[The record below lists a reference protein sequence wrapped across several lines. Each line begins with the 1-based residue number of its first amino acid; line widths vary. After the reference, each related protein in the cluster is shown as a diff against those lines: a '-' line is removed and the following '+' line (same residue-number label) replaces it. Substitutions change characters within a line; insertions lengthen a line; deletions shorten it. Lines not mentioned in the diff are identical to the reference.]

1 MSDCY
6 QESLKEERKVLKKS
20 TVILLVILMVLG
32 LFAGCQVPAAPE
44 AVAPAASE
52 ATQAEAAAPVAEE
65 QVTIDFMNFSAN
77 EGGLLTLGLMKDLF
91 EKDNPNIK
99 VNIETFGWDAY
110 GTQLQTRVGGGD
122 APDCFEL
129 GLDAFPS
136 YVDQSAILPLGDMMG
151 ASGTDLSVLTE
162 KSLQAFSIN
171 GTNYGMP
178 YSYSTV
184 ILVYNKDLFDQAGV
198 SYPTADWTWAD
209 ADAAALKIKAL
220 GDDYFGLIQPISTYE
235 FFKVVKQY
243 NGGLLNDDNTAF
255 TVNRAE
261 NVEALT
267 RLVDNVLVTNICP
280 SAVQRGSLDE
290 WGMFKL
296 GKTGM
301 IVTGIWAFP
310 SFTTDCAFAWDIA
323 VEPGAASKATHY
335 FANGLAISADSK
347 HADAAYKWIEFLATS
362 EQVAQLRVQ
371 LGWELPCATYQSA
384 MDQYAK
390 LTPPA
395 NRQAVFDS
403 LDFVVPVPQ
412 IAQFSQMADILGAEL
427 EAAANGSKTPQQAL
441 DDAQAALEAAIT
453 LG

>member
-1 MSDCY
+1 M
-6 QESLKEERKVLKKS
+6 LKKS
-20 TVILLVILMVLG
+20 TVILMVILMVLG
-32 LFAGCQVPAAPE
+32 LFAGCQAPAATPAPE
-44 AVAPAASE
+44 ATATEE
-52 ATQAEAAAPVAEE
+52 ATQAETAAPAAEE
-65 QVTIDFMNFSAN
+65 PVTIDFMNFSAN

-91 EKDNPNIK
+91 EKENPNIK
-99 VNIETFGWDAY
+99 VNIETFGYDTYA
-110 GTQLQTRVGGGD
+110 TQLQTRVGGGD

-136 YVDQSAILPLGDMMG
+136 YVDQKAILPLDDMMA
-151 ASGTDLSVLTE
+151 ASSTDLSVLTD

-171 GTNYGMP
+171 GTKYGMP

-184 ILVYNKDLFDQAGV
+184 VLIYNKDLFDQAGV
-198 SYPTADWTWAD
+198 AYPTADWTWAD

-220 GDDYFGLIQPISTYE
+220 GDDYYGLIQPISTYE

-255 TVNRAE
+255 TVNRPE
-261 NVEALT
+261 NVQALQ

-280 SAVQRGSLDE
+280 STEQRGSLDE
-290 WGMFKL
+290 WGVFKL

-310 SFTTDCAFAWDIA
+310 SFTTDCAFNWDIA
-323 VEPGAASKATHY
+323 VEPGAATKATHY

-347 HADAAYKWIEFLATS
+347 NAEAAYKWIEFIGTS

-403 LDFVVPVPQ
+403 LKYVVPVPQ

-427 EAAANGSKTPQQAL
+427 EAAASGSKTPQQAL

-453 LG
+453 LK

>member
-1 MSDCY
+1 M
-6 QESLKEERKVLKKS
+6 
-20 TVILLVILMVLG
+20 VILMVLG
-32 LFAGCQVPAAPE
+32 LFAGCQAAAPE
-44 AVAPAASE
+44 ASAPAATEE
-52 ATQAEAAAPVAEE
+52 AAKAEAAAPAVEE
-65 QVTIDFMNFSAN
+65 PITIDFMNFSAN

-91 EKDNPNIK
+91 EKENPNIT
-99 VNIETFGWDAY
+99 VNIETFGWDTY

-136 YVDQSAILPLGDMMG
+136 YVDQSAILPLDDMMA
-151 ASGTDLSVLTE
+151 ASSTDLGVLTE
-162 KSLQAFSIN
+162 KSLQAFSLD
-171 GTNYGMP
+171 GTKYGMP

-184 ILVYNKDLFDQAGV
+184 VLIYNKDLFDQAGV

-220 GDDYFGLIQPISTYE
+220 GDDYYGLIQPISTYE

-243 NGGLLNDDNTAF
+243 NGGLLNDDNSAF
-255 TVNRAE
+255 TVNRTE
-261 NVEALT
+261 NVEALQ
-267 RLVDNVLVTNICP
+267 RLCDNVLVSNICP
-280 SAVQRGSLDE
+280 SAEQRGSLDE

-323 VEPGAASKATHY
+323 VEPGAVTKATHY
-335 FANGLAISADSK
+335 FANGLCVSADSK
-347 HADAAYKWIEFLATS
+347 NSEAAYKWIEFIGTS
-362 EQVAQLRVQ
+362 EQVAQLRIQ
-371 LGWELPCATYQSA
+371 LGWELPCATYQTA

-403 LDFVVPVPQ
+403 LDYVVPVPQ

>member
-1 MSDCY
+1 M
-6 QESLKEERKVLKKS
+6 LKKS
-20 TVILLVILMVLG
+20 TVILMVILMVLG
-32 LFAGCQVPAAPE
+32 LFAGCQAPAAPE
-44 AVAPAASE
+44 ASAPVATEE
-52 ATQAEAAAPVAEE
+52 ATQAETAAPAAEE
-65 QVTIDFMNFSAN
+65 PVTIDFMNFSAN

-91 EKDNPNIK
+91 EKENPNIK
-99 VNIETFGWDAY
+99 VNIETFGYDTYA
-110 GTQLQTRVGGGD
+110 TQLQTRVGGGD

-136 YVDQSAILPLGDMMG
+136 YVDQKAILPLDDMMA
-151 ASGTDLSVLTE
+151 ASGTDLSVLTD

-171 GTNYGMP
+171 GTKYGMP

-184 ILVYNKDLFDQAGV
+184 VLIYNKDLFDQAGV
-198 SYPTADWTWAD
+198 AYPTADWTWAD

-220 GDDYFGLIQPISTYE
+220 GDDYYGLIQPISTYE

-255 TVNRAE
+255 TVNRPE
-261 NVEALT
+261 NVQALQ

-280 SAVQRGSLDE
+280 SKEQRGSLDE
-290 WGMFKL
+290 WGVFKL

-310 SFTTDCAFAWDIA
+310 SFTTDCAFNWDIA
-323 VEPGAASKATHY
+323 VEPGAATKATHY

-347 HADAAYKWIEFLATS
+347 NAEAAYKWIEFIGTS

-403 LDFVVPVPQ
+403 LNYVVPVPQ
-412 IAQFSQMADILGAEL
+412 IAQFSQMADILGVEL
-427 EAAANGSKTPQQAL
+427 DAAANGSKTPQQAL

-453 LG
+453 LK

>member
-1 MSDCY
+1 M
-6 QESLKEERKVLKKS
+6 LKKS
-20 TVILLVILMVLG
+20 TVILMVILMVLG
-32 LFAGCQVPAAPE
+32 LFAGCQAPAATPAPE
-44 AVAPAASE
+44 ATATEE
-52 ATQAEAAAPVAEE
+52 ATQAETAAPAAEE
-65 QVTIDFMNFSAN
+65 PVTIDFMNFSAN

-91 EKDNPNIK
+91 EKENPNIK
-99 VNIETFGWDAY
+99 VNIETFGYDTYA
-110 GTQLQTRVGGGD
+110 TQLQTRVGGGD

-136 YVDQSAILPLGDMMG
+136 YVDQKAILPLDDMMA
-151 ASGTDLSVLTE
+151 ASSTDLSVLTD

-171 GTNYGMP
+171 GTKYGMP

-184 ILVYNKDLFDQAGV
+184 VLIYNKDLFDQAGV
-198 SYPTADWTWAD
+198 AYPTADWTWAD

-220 GDDYFGLIQPISTYE
+220 GDDYYGLIQPISTYE

-255 TVNRAE
+255 TVNRPE
-261 NVEALT
+261 NVQALQ

-280 SAVQRGSLDE
+280 STEQRGSLDE
-290 WGMFKL
+290 WGVFKL

-310 SFTTDCAFAWDIA
+310 SFTTDCAFNWDIA
-323 VEPGAASKATHY
+323 VEPGAATKATHY

-347 HADAAYKWIEFLATS
+347 NAEAAYKWIEFIGTS

-403 LDFVVPVPQ
+403 LNYVVPVPQ

-427 EAAANGSKTPQQAL
+427 EAAASGSKTPQQAL

-453 LG
+453 LK

>member
-1 MSDCY
+1 M
-6 QESLKEERKVLKKS
+6 LKKS
-20 TVILLVILMVLG
+20 TVILMVVLMVLG
-32 LFAGCQVPAAPE
+32 LFAGCQAPAAPE
-44 AVAPAASE
+44 ATAPDATQE
-52 ATQAEAAAPVAEE
+52 ATQAETAAPAAAEP
-65 QVTIDFMNFSAN
+65 VTIDFMNFSAN

-99 VNIETFGWDAY
+99 INIETFGYDTY
-110 GTQLQTRVGGGD
+110 STQLQTRIGGGD

-136 YVDQSAILPLGDMMG
+136 YVDQNAILPLDDLT
-151 ASGTDLSVLTE
+151 AATSTDLSVLTD
-162 KSLQAFSIN
+162 KSVQAFSLN
-171 GTNYGMP
+171 GTKYGMP

-184 ILVYNKDLFDQAGV
+184 VLIYNKDLFDQAGV
-198 SYPTADWTWAD
+198 AYPTADWTWAD

-220 GDDYFGLIQPISTYE
+220 GDDYYGLIQPISTYE

-255 TVNRAE
+255 TVNRPE
-261 NVEALT
+261 NVQALQ
-267 RLVDNVLVTNICP
+267 RLCDNVLVSNICP
-280 SAVQRGSLDE
+280 STEQRGSLDE
-290 WGMFKL
+290 WGVFKL
-296 GKTGM
+296 GKAGM

-310 SFTTDCAFAWDIA
+310 SFTTDCAFNWDIA
-323 VEPGAASKATHY
+323 VEPGAATKATHY
-335 FANGLAISADSK
+335 FANGLCVSADSK
-347 HADAAYKWIEFLATS
+347 NAEAAYKWIEFLATS

-403 LDFVVPVPQ
+403 LNYVVPVPQ
-412 IAQFSQMADILGAEL
+412 IAEFSQMADILGAEL
-427 EAAANGSKTPQQAL
+427 EAASNGSKTPQQAL

-453 LG
+453 LK

>member
-1 MSDCY
+1 M
-6 QESLKEERKVLKKS
+6 
-20 TVILLVILMVLG
+20 VILMVLG
-32 LFAGCQVPAAPE
+32 LFAGCQAAAPETAAPAAP
-44 AVAPAASE
+44 AQAA
-52 ATQAEAAAPVAEE
+52 QAEAKAPAVEE
-65 QVTIDFMNFSAN
+65 QITIDFMNFSAN

-91 EKDNPNIK
+91 EKENPNIK
-99 VNIETFGWDAY
+99 VNIETFGWDSY
-110 GTQLQTRVGGGD
+110 GTQLQTRIGGGD

-136 YVDQSAILPLGDMMG
+136 YVDQNAILPLDGMMA

-162 KSLQAFSIN
+162 KSLEAFSLN
-171 GTNYGMP
+171 GTKYGMP

-184 ILVYNKDLFDQAGV
+184 VLIYNKDLFDQAGV

-220 GDDYFGLIQPISTYE
+220 GDDYYGLIQPISTYE

-243 NGGLLNDDNTAF
+243 NGSLLNEDNSAF

-261 NVEALT
+261 NVEALQ
-267 RLVDNVLVTNICP
+267 RLVDNVLVSNICP
-280 SAVQRGSLDE
+280 SAAQRGSLDE
-290 WGMFKL
+290 WGVFKL

-323 VEPGAASKATHY
+323 VEPGAATKATHY
-335 FANGLAISADSK
+335 FANGLCVSADSK
-347 HADAAYKWIEFLATS
+347 YADAAYKWIEFIGTS
-362 EQVAQLRVQ
+362 EQVAQLRIQ
-371 LGWELPCATYQSA
+371 LGWELPCATYQTA

-403 LDFVVPVPQ
+403 LGFVVPVPQ

>member
-1 MSDCY
+1 M
-6 QESLKEERKVLKKS
+6 LKKS
-20 TVILLVILMVLG
+20 TVILMVILMVLG
-32 LFAGCQVPAAPE
+32 LFAGCQAPAATPAPE
-44 AVAPAASE
+44 ATATEE
-52 ATQAEAAAPVAEE
+52 ATQAETAAPAAEE
-65 QVTIDFMNFSAN
+65 PVTIDFMNFSAN

-91 EKDNPNIK
+91 EKENPNIK
-99 VNIETFGWDAY
+99 VNIETFGYDTYA
-110 GTQLQTRVGGGD
+110 TQLQTRVGGGD

-136 YVDQSAILPLGDMMG
+136 YVDQKAILPLDDMMA
-151 ASGTDLSVLTE
+151 ASSTDLSVLTD

-171 GTNYGMP
+171 GTKYGMP

-184 ILVYNKDLFDQAGV
+184 VLIYNKDLFDQAGV
-198 SYPTADWTWAD
+198 AYPTADWTWAD

-220 GDDYFGLIQPISTYE
+220 GDDYYGLIQPISTYE

-255 TVNRAE
+255 TVNRPE
-261 NVEALT
+261 NVQALQ
-267 RLVDNVLVTNICP
+267 RLVDNVQVTNICP
-280 SAVQRGSLDE
+280 STEQRGSLDE
-290 WGMFKL
+290 WGVFKL

-310 SFTTDCAFAWDIA
+310 SFTTDCAFNWDIA
-323 VEPGAASKATHY
+323 VEPGAATKATHY

-347 HADAAYKWIEFLATS
+347 NAEAAYKWIEFIGTS

-403 LDFVVPVPQ
+403 LNYVVPVPQ

-427 EAAANGSKTPQQAL
+427 EAAASGSKTPQQAL
-441 DDAQAALEAAIT
+441 DDAQAALEATIT
-453 LG
+453 LK

>member
-1 MSDCY
+1 M
-6 QESLKEERKVLKKS
+6 LKKS
-20 TVILLVILMVLG
+20 TVILMVILMVLG
-32 LFAGCQVPAAPE
+32 LFAGCQAPAAPE
-44 AVAPAASE
+44 ASAPVATEE
-52 ATQAEAAAPVAEE
+52 ATQAETAAPAAEE
-65 QVTIDFMNFSAN
+65 PVTIDFMNFSAN

-91 EKDNPNIK
+91 EKENPNIK
-99 VNIETFGWDAY
+99 VNIETFGYDTYA
-110 GTQLQTRVGGGD
+110 TQLQTRVGGGD

-136 YVDQSAILPLGDMMG
+136 YVDQKAILPLDDMMA
-151 ASGTDLSVLTE
+151 ASGTDLSVLTD

-171 GTNYGMP
+171 GTKYGMP

-184 ILVYNKDLFDQAGV
+184 VLIYNKDLFDQAGV
-198 SYPTADWTWAD
+198 AYPTADWTWAD

-220 GDDYFGLIQPISTYE
+220 GDDYYGLIQPISTYE

-255 TVNRAE
+255 SVNRPE
-261 NVEALT
+261 NVQALQ

-280 SAVQRGSLDE
+280 SKEQRGSLDE
-290 WGMFKL
+290 WGVFKL

-310 SFTTDCAFAWDIA
+310 SFTTDCAFNWDIA
-323 VEPGAASKATHY
+323 VEPGAATKATHY

-347 HADAAYKWIEFLATS
+347 NAEAAYKWIEFIGTS

-403 LDFVVPVPQ
+403 LNFVVPVPQ
-412 IAQFSQMADILGAEL
+412 IAQFSQMADILGVEL
-427 EAAANGSKTPQQAL
+427 DAAANGSKTPQKAL

-453 LG
+453 LK

>member
-1 MSDCY
+1 M
-6 QESLKEERKVLKKS
+6 LKKS
-20 TVILLVILMVLG
+20 TVILMVILMVLG
-32 LFAGCQVPAAPE
+32 LFAGCQAPAAPE
-44 AVAPAASE
+44 ASAPVATEE
-52 ATQAEAAAPVAEE
+52 ATQAETAAPAAEE
-65 QVTIDFMNFSAN
+65 PVTIDFMNFSAN

-91 EKDNPNIK
+91 EKENPNIK
-99 VNIETFGWDAY
+99 VNIETFGYDTYA
-110 GTQLQTRVGGGD
+110 TQLQTRVGGGD

-136 YVDQSAILPLGDMMG
+136 YVDQKAILPLDDMMA
-151 ASGTDLSVLTE
+151 ASGTDLSVLTD

-171 GTNYGMP
+171 GTKYGMP

-184 ILVYNKDLFDQAGV
+184 VLIYNKDLFDQAGV
-198 SYPTADWTWAD
+198 AYPTADWTWAD

-220 GDDYFGLIQPISTYE
+220 GDDYYGLIQPISTYE

-255 TVNRAE
+255 TVNRPE
-261 NVEALT
+261 NVQALQ

-280 SAVQRGSLDE
+280 SKEQRGSLDE
-290 WGMFKL
+290 WGVFKL

-310 SFTTDCAFAWDIA
+310 SFTTDCAFNWDIA
-323 VEPGAASKATHY
+323 VEPGAATKATHY

-347 HADAAYKWIEFLATS
+347 NAEAAYKWIEFIGTS

-403 LDFVVPVPQ
+403 LNYVVPVPQ
-412 IAQFSQMADILGAEL
+412 IAQFSQMADILGVEL
-427 EAAANGSKTPQQAL
+427 DAAANGSKTPQKAL

-453 LG
+453 LK

>member
-1 MSDCY
+1 M
-6 QESLKEERKVLKKS
+6 LKKS
-20 TVILLVILMVLG
+20 TVILMVILMVLG
-32 LFAGCQVPAAPE
+32 LFAGCQAPAATPAPE
-44 AVAPAASE
+44 ATATEE
-52 ATQAEAAAPVAEE
+52 ATQAETAAPAAEE
-65 QVTIDFMNFSAN
+65 PVTIDFMNFSAN

-91 EKDNPNIK
+91 EKENPNIK
-99 VNIETFGWDAY
+99 VNIETFGYDTYA
-110 GTQLQTRVGGGD
+110 TQLQTRVGGGD

-136 YVDQSAILPLGDMMG
+136 YVDQKAILPLDDMMA
-151 ASGTDLSVLTE
+151 ASSTDLSVLTD
-162 KSLQAFSIN
+162 KSIQAFSIN
-171 GTNYGMP
+171 GTKYGMP

-184 ILVYNKDLFDQAGV
+184 VLIYNKDLFDQAGV

-220 GDDYFGLIQPISTYE
+220 GDDYYGLIQPISTYE

-255 TVNRAE
+255 TVNRPE
-261 NVEALT
+261 NVQALQ
-267 RLVDNVLVTNICP
+267 RLVDNVQVTNICP
-280 SAVQRGSLDE
+280 STEQRGSLDE
-290 WGMFKL
+290 WGVFKL

-310 SFTTDCAFAWDIA
+310 SFTTDCAFNWDIA
-323 VEPGAASKATHY
+323 VEPGAATKATHY

-347 HADAAYKWIEFLATS
+347 NAEAAYKWIEFIGTS

-403 LDFVVPVPQ
+403 LNYVVPVPQ

-427 EAAANGSKTPQQAL
+427 EAAASGSKTPQQAL

-453 LG
+453 LK

>member
-1 MSDCY
+1 
-6 QESLKEERKVLKKS
+6 VLKKS
-20 TVILLVILMVLG
+20 TVILMVVLMVLG
-32 LFAGCQVPAAPE
+32 LFAGCQ
-44 AVAPAASE
+44 APAATEASAPAATAE
-52 ATQAEAAAPVAEE
+52 ATQEQAAPASQEPI
-65 QVTIDFMNFSAN
+65 TIDFMNFSAN

-99 VNIETFGWDAY
+99 INIETFGYDTY
-110 GTQLQTRVGGGD
+110 STQLQTRIGGGD

-136 YVDQSAILPLGDMMG
+136 YVDQKAILPLDDLT
-151 ASGTDLSVLTE
+151 AATSTDLSVLTD
-162 KSLQAFSIN
+162 KSVQAFSLD
-171 GTNYGMP
+171 GVKYGMP

-184 ILVYNKDLFDQAGV
+184 VLIYNKDLFDQAGV
-198 SYPTADWTWAD
+198 AYPTADWTWAD

-220 GDDYFGLIQPISTYE
+220 GDDYYGLIQPISTYE

-261 NVEALT
+261 NVQALQ
-267 RLVDNVLVTNICP
+267 RLVDNVLVSNICP
-280 SAVQRGSLDE
+280 STEQRGSLDE
-290 WGMFKL
+290 WGVFKL

-310 SFTTDCAFAWDIA
+310 SFTTDCAFNWDIA
-323 VEPGAASKATHY
+323 VEPGAATKATHY
-335 FANGLAISADSK
+335 FANGLCVSADSK
-347 HADAAYKWIEFLATS
+347 NADAAYKWIEFLATS

-395 NRQAVFDS
+395 SRQAVFDS
-403 LDFVVPVPQ
+403 LNYVVPVPQ

-427 EAAANGSKTPQQAL
+427 EAAASGSKTPQQAL

>member
-1 MSDCY
+1 M
-6 QESLKEERKVLKKS
+6 LKKS
-20 TVILLVILMVLG
+20 TVILMVILMVLG
-32 LFAGCQVPAAPE
+32 LFAGCQAPAATPAPE
-44 AVAPAASE
+44 ATATEE
-52 ATQAEAAAPVAEE
+52 ATQAETAAPAAEE
-65 QVTIDFMNFSAN
+65 PVTIDFMNFSAN

-91 EKDNPNIK
+91 EKENPNIK
-99 VNIETFGWDAY
+99 VNIETFGYDTYA
-110 GTQLQTRVGGGD
+110 TQLQTRVGGGD

-136 YVDQSAILPLGDMMG
+136 YVDQKAILPLDDMMA
-151 ASGTDLSVLTE
+151 ASSTDLSVLTD

-171 GTNYGMP
+171 GTKYGMP

-184 ILVYNKDLFDQAGV
+184 VLIYNKDLFDQAGV
-198 SYPTADWTWAD
+198 AYPTADWTWAD

-220 GDDYFGLIQPISTYE
+220 GDDYYGLIQPISTYE

-255 TVNRAE
+255 TVNRPE
-261 NVEALT
+261 NVQALQ
-267 RLVDNVLVTNICP
+267 RLVDNVQVTNICP
-280 SAVQRGSLDE
+280 STEQRGSLDE
-290 WGMFKL
+290 WGVFKL

-310 SFTTDCAFAWDIA
+310 SFTTDCAFNWDIA
-323 VEPGAASKATHY
+323 VEPGAATKATHY

-347 HADAAYKWIEFLATS
+347 NAEAAYKWIEFVGTS

-403 LDFVVPVPQ
+403 LNYVVPVPQ

-427 EAAANGSKTPQQAL
+427 EAAASGSKTPQQAL

-453 LG
+453 LK

>member
-1 MSDCY
+1 M
-6 QESLKEERKVLKKS
+6 KK
-20 TVILLVILMVLG
+20 TFA
-32 LFAGCQVPAAPE
+32 LFLALCMMLAVFGCTAQTTPPAEAEAAAPEAASE
-44 AVAPAASE
+44 AVAPAA
-52 ATQAEAAAPVAEE
+52 EE
-65 QVTIDFMNFSAN
+65 QITIDFMNFSAN

-91 EKDNPNIK
+91 EKENPNIT
-99 VNIETFGWDAY
+99 VNIETFGWDTY

-129 GLDAFPS
+129 GVDAFPS
-136 YVDQSAILPLGDMMG
+136 YVDQQAVLPLNDFMS
-151 ASGTDLSVLTE
+151 ASQTDLSVLTE
-162 KSLQAFSIN
+162 KSLQAFSLN
-171 GTNYGMP
+171 GTTYGMP

-184 ILVYNKDLFDQAGV
+184 VLIYNKDLFDQAGV
-198 SYPTADWTWAD
+198 AYPTADWTWAD

-220 GDDYFGLIQPISTYE
+220 GEDYYGLIQPISTYE

-243 NGGLLNDDNTAF
+243 DGGLLNDDNTAF

-261 NVEALT
+261 NVEALQ
-267 RLVDNVLVTNICP
+267 RLCDNVLVSNICP
-280 SAVQRGSLDE
+280 SAEQRGSLDE
-290 WGMFKL
+290 WGVFKL

-310 SFTTDCAFAWDIA
+310 SFTTDCAFNWDIS

-335 FANGLAISADSK
+335 FANGLAVSADSK
-347 HADAAYKWIEFLATS
+347 NAEAAYKWIEFIGTS

-384 MDQYAK
+384 MDQYAM

-403 LDFVVPVPQ
+403 LQYVVPVPQ
-412 IAQFSQMADILGAEL
+412 ISQFSQMADILGAQL
-427 EAAANGSKTPQQAL
+427 EAAASGAKTPQEAL
-441 DDAQAALEAAIT
+441 DDAQAELEAAIT

>member
-1 MSDCY
+1 M
-6 QESLKEERKVLKKS
+6 V
-20 TVILLVILMVLG
+20 VLMVLG
-32 LFAGCQVPAAPE
+32 LFAGCQAPAAPE
-44 AVAPAASE
+44 ATEPVTTEEAMVTEPEAPAAE
-52 ATQAEAAAPVAEE
+52 PI
-65 QVTIDFMNFSAN
+65 TIDFMNFSAN

-99 VNIETFGWDAY
+99 INIETFGWDTY
-110 GTQLQTRVGGGD
+110 GTQLQTRIGGGD

-136 YVDQSAILPLGDMMG
+136 YVDQSAILPLDEMT
-151 ASGTDLSVLTE
+151 AATTTDLSMLTE
-162 KSLQAFSIN
+162 KSVQAFSLN
-171 GTNYGMP
+171 GVKYGMP

-184 ILVYNKDLFDQAGV
+184 VLIYNKDLFDQAGV

-220 GDDYFGLIQPISTYE
+220 GEDYYGLIQPISTYE

-261 NVEALT
+261 NVEALQ
-267 RLVDNVLVTNICP
+267 RLVDNVQVTNICP
-280 SAVQRGSLDE
+280 STEQRGSLDE

-310 SFTTDCAFAWDIA
+310 SFTTDCAFNWDIA
-323 VEPGAASKATHY
+323 VEPGAVTKATHY
-335 FANGLAISADSK
+335 FANGLAISADSEN
-347 HADAAYKWIEFLATS
+347 AEAAYKWIEFLATS
-362 EQVAQLRVQ
+362 EQVAQLRIQ
-371 LGWELPCATYQSA
+371 LGWELPCATYQTA

-403 LDFVVPVPQ
+403 LDYVVPVPQ
-412 IAQFSQMADILGAEL
+412 IAQFSQMGDILGAEL
-427 EAAANGSKTPQQAL
+427 EAAANGTKTPQQAL

>member
-1 MSDCY
+1 M
-6 QESLKEERKVLKKS
+6 LKKS
-20 TVILLVILMVLG
+20 TVILMVILMVLG
-32 LFAGCQVPAAPE
+32 LFAGCQAPAATPAPE
-44 AVAPAASE
+44 ATATEE
-52 ATQAEAAAPVAEE
+52 ATQAETAAPAAEE
-65 QVTIDFMNFSAN
+65 PVTIDFMNFSAN

-91 EKDNPNIK
+91 EKENPNIK
-99 VNIETFGWDAY
+99 VNIETFGYDTYA
-110 GTQLQTRVGGGD
+110 TQLQTRVGGGD

-136 YVDQSAILPLGDMMG
+136 YVDQKAILPLDDMMA
-151 ASGTDLSVLTE
+151 ASSTDLSVLTD

-171 GTNYGMP
+171 GTKYGMP

-184 ILVYNKDLFDQAGV
+184 VLIYNKDLFDQAGV
-198 SYPTADWTWAD
+198 AYPTADWTWAD

-220 GDDYFGLIQPISTYE
+220 GDDYYGLIQPISTYE

-255 TVNRAE
+255 TVNRPE
-261 NVEALT
+261 NVQALQ
-267 RLVDNVLVTNICP
+267 RLVDNVQVTNICP
-280 SAVQRGSLDE
+280 STEQRGSLDE
-290 WGMFKL
+290 WGVFKL

-310 SFTTDCAFAWDIA
+310 SFTTDCAFNWDIA
-323 VEPGAASKATHY
+323 VEPGAATKATHY

-347 HADAAYKWIEFLATS
+347 NAEAAYKWIEFIGTS

-403 LDFVVPVPQ
+403 LNYVVPVPQ

-427 EAAANGSKTPQQAL
+427 EAAASGSKTPQQAL

-453 LG
+453 LK

>member
-1 MSDCY
+1 M
-6 QESLKEERKVLKKS
+6 LKKS
-20 TVILLVILMVLG
+20 TVILMVVLMVLG
-32 LFAGCQVPAAPE
+32 LFAGCQAPAAPE
-44 AVAPAASE
+44 ATEPVTTEEAMVTEPEAPAAE
-52 ATQAEAAAPVAEE
+52 PI
-65 QVTIDFMNFSAN
+65 TIDFMNFSAN

-99 VNIETFGWDAY
+99 INIETFGWDTY
-110 GTQLQTRVGGGD
+110 GTQLQTRIGGGD

-136 YVDQSAILPLGDMMG
+136 YVDQSAILPLDEMT
-151 ASGTDLSVLTE
+151 AATTTDLSMLTE
-162 KSLQAFSIN
+162 KSVQAFSLN
-171 GTNYGMP
+171 GVKYGMP

-184 ILVYNKDLFDQAGV
+184 VLIYNKDLFDQAGV

-220 GDDYFGLIQPISTYE
+220 GEDYYGLIQPISTYE

-261 NVEALT
+261 NVEALQ
-267 RLVDNVLVTNICP
+267 RLVDNVQVTNICP
-280 SAVQRGSLDE
+280 STEQRGSLDE

-310 SFTTDCAFAWDIA
+310 SFTTDCAFNWDIA
-323 VEPGAASKATHY
+323 VEPGAVTKATHY
-335 FANGLAISADSK
+335 FANGLAISADSEN
-347 HADAAYKWIEFLATS
+347 AEAAYKWIEFLATS
-362 EQVAQLRVQ
+362 EQVAQLRIQ
-371 LGWELPCATYQSA
+371 LGWELPCATYQTA

-403 LDFVVPVPQ
+403 LDYVVPVPQ
-412 IAQFSQMADILGAEL
+412 IAQFSQMGDILGAEL
-427 EAAANGSKTPQQAL
+427 EAAANGTKTPQQAL

>member
-1 MSDCY
+1 
-6 QESLKEERKVLKKS
+6 VLKKS
-20 TVILLVILMVLG
+20 TVILMVVLMVLG
-32 LFAGCQVPAAPE
+32 LFTGCQAPAAPE
-44 AVAPAASE
+44 TSAPAATE
-52 ATQAEAAAPVAEE
+52 EVTQEQAAPASEE
-65 QVTIDFMNFSAN
+65 SITIDFMNFSAN

-91 EKDNPNIK
+91 EKENPNIK
-99 VNIETFGWDAY
+99 VNIETFGWDTY
-110 GTQLQTRVGGGD
+110 GTQLQTRIGGGD

-136 YVDQSAILPLGDMMG
+136 YVDQNAILPLDDFT
-151 ASGTDLSVLTE
+151 AATSTDLSVLTE
-162 KSLQAFSIN
+162 KSVQAFSLD
-171 GTNYGMP
+171 GTKYGMP

-184 ILVYNKDLFDQAGV
+184 ILIYNKDLFDQAGV

-220 GDDYFGLIQPISTYE
+220 GDDYYGLIQPISTYE

-261 NVEALT
+261 NVEALQ
-267 RLVDNVLVTNICP
+267 RLVDNVQVSNICP
-280 SAVQRGSLDE
+280 STEQRGSLDE

-323 VEPGAASKATHY
+323 VEPGAATKATHY
-335 FANGLAISADSK
+335 FANGLCVSADSEY
-347 HADAAYKWIEFLATS
+347 AEAAYKWIEFIGTS
-362 EQVAQLRVQ
+362 EQVAQLRIQ
-371 LGWELPCATYQSA
+371 LGWELPCATYQTA

-395 NRQAVFDS
+395 NRLAVFDS
-403 LDFVVPVPQ
+403 LDYVVPVPQ

>member
-1 MSDCY
+1 M
-6 QESLKEERKVLKKS
+6 LKKS
-20 TVILLVILMVLG
+20 TVILMVILMVLG
-32 LFAGCQVPAAPE
+32 LFAGCQAPAATPAPE
-44 AVAPAASE
+44 ATATEE
-52 ATQAEAAAPVAEE
+52 ATQAETAAPAAEE
-65 QVTIDFMNFSAN
+65 PVTIDFMNFSAN

-91 EKDNPNIK
+91 EKENPNIK
-99 VNIETFGWDAY
+99 VNIETFGYDTYA
-110 GTQLQTRVGGGD
+110 TQLQTRVGGGD

-136 YVDQSAILPLGDMMG
+136 YVDQKAILPLDDMM
-151 ASGTDLSVLTE
+151 ATSSTDLSVLTD

-171 GTNYGMP
+171 GTKYGMP

-184 ILVYNKDLFDQAGV
+184 VLIYNKDLFDQAGV
-198 SYPTADWTWAD
+198 AYPTADWTWAD

-220 GDDYFGLIQPISTYE
+220 GDDYYGLIQPISTYE

-255 TVNRAE
+255 TVNRPE
-261 NVEALT
+261 NVQALQ
-267 RLVDNVLVTNICP
+267 RLVDNVQVTNICP
-280 SAVQRGSLDE
+280 STEQRGSLDE
-290 WGMFKL
+290 WGVFKL

-310 SFTTDCAFAWDIA
+310 SFTTDCAFNWDIA
-323 VEPGAASKATHY
+323 VEPGAATKATHY

-347 HADAAYKWIEFLATS
+347 NAEAAYKWIEFIGTS

-403 LDFVVPVPQ
+403 LNYVVPVPQ

-427 EAAANGSKTPQQAL
+427 EAAASGSKTPQQAL

-453 LG
+453 LK

>member
-1 MSDCY
+1 M
-6 QESLKEERKVLKKS
+6 
-20 TVILLVILMVLG
+20 VILMVLG
-32 LFAGCQVPAAPE
+32 LFAGCQAPAATETTEPVATDEAVAAQPAAPE
-44 AVAPAASE
+44 A
-52 ATQAEAAAPVAEE
+52 EE
-65 QVTIDFMNFSAN
+65 PITIDFMNFSAN

-99 VNIETFGWDAY
+99 INIETFGYDTYA
-110 GTQLQTRVGGGD
+110 TQLQTRVGGGD

-136 YVDQSAILPLGDMMG
+136 YVDQSAVLSLDDLTA
-151 ASGTDLSVLTE
+151 ASTTDLSVLTE
-162 KSLQAFSIN
+162 KSVQAFSLD
-171 GTNYGMP
+171 GVKYGMP

-184 ILVYNKDLFDQAGV
+184 VLIYNKDLFDQAGV

-220 GDDYFGLIQPISTYE
+220 GDDYYGLIQPISTYE

-261 NVEALT
+261 NVQALQ
-267 RLVDNVLVTNICP
+267 RLVDNVQVTNICP
-280 SAVQRGSLDE
+280 STEQRGSLDE

-323 VEPGAASKATHY
+323 VEPGAETKATHY
-335 FANGLAISADSK
+335 FANGLAVSADSK
-347 HADAAYKWIEFLATS
+347 NAEAAYKWIEFLATS
-362 EQVAQLRVQ
+362 EQVAQLRIQ
-371 LGWELPCATYQSA
+371 LGWELPCATYQTA

-403 LDFVVPVPQ
+403 LDYVVPVPQ

>member
-1 MSDCY
+1 M
-6 QESLKEERKVLKKS
+6 LKKS
-20 TVILLVILMVLG
+20 TVILMVILMVLG
-32 LFAGCQVPAAPE
+32 LFAGCQAPAATPAPE
-44 AVAPAASE
+44 ATATEE
-52 ATQAEAAAPVAEE
+52 ATQAETAAPAAEE
-65 QVTIDFMNFSAN
+65 PVTIDFMNFSAN

-91 EKDNPNIK
+91 EKENPNIK
-99 VNIETFGWDAY
+99 VNIETFGYDTYA
-110 GTQLQTRVGGGD
+110 TQLQTRVGGGD

-136 YVDQSAILPLGDMMG
+136 YVDQKAILPLDDMMA
-151 ASGTDLSVLTE
+151 ASSTDLSVLTD

-171 GTNYGMP
+171 GTKYGMP

-184 ILVYNKDLFDQAGV
+184 VLIYNKDLFDQAGV
-198 SYPTADWTWAD
+198 AYPTADWTWAD

-220 GDDYFGLIQPISTYE
+220 GDDYYGLIQPISTYE

-255 TVNRAE
+255 TVNRPE
-261 NVEALT
+261 NVQALQ
-267 RLVDNVLVTNICP
+267 RLVDNVQVTNICP
-280 SAVQRGSLDE
+280 STEQRGSLDE
-290 WGMFKL
+290 WGVFKL

-310 SFTTDCAFAWDIA
+310 SFTTDCAFNWDIA
-323 VEPGAASKATHY
+323 VEPGAATKATHY

-347 HADAAYKWIEFLATS
+347 NAEAAYKWIEFIGTS

-403 LDFVVPVPQ
+403 LNYVVPVPQ

-427 EAAANGSKTPQQAL
+427 DAAANGTKTPQQAL
-441 DDAQAALEAAIT
+441 DDAQAELEAAIT
-453 LG
+453 LK

>member
-1 MSDCY
+1 M
-6 QESLKEERKVLKKS
+6 
-20 TVILLVILMVLG
+20 VILMVLG
-32 LFAGCQVPAAPE
+32 LFAGCQAPAAPE
-44 AVAPAASE
+44 ATAPAATE
-52 ATQAEAAAPVAEE
+52 AATQAETAAPVAEE
-65 QVTIDFMNFSAN
+65 PVTIDFMNFSAN

-91 EKDNPNIK
+91 EKENPNIK
-99 VNIETFGWDAY
+99 VNIETFGYDTYA
-110 GTQLQTRVGGGD
+110 TQLQTRVGGGD

-136 YVDQSAILPLGDMMG
+136 YVDQKAILPLDDMMA
-151 ASGTDLSVLTE
+151 ASSTDLSVLTD

-171 GTNYGMP
+171 KTKYGMP

-184 ILVYNKDLFDQAGV
+184 VLIYNKDLFDQAGV
-198 SYPTADWTWAD
+198 AYPTADWTWAD

-220 GDDYFGLIQPISTYE
+220 GDDYYGLIQPISTYE

-255 TVNRAE
+255 TVNRPE
-261 NVEALT
+261 NVQALQ
-267 RLVDNVLVTNICP
+267 RLVDNVLVSNICP
-280 SAVQRGSLDE
+280 SKEQRGSLDE
-290 WGMFKL
+290 WGVFKL

-310 SFTTDCAFAWDIA
+310 SFTTDCAFNWDIA
-323 VEPGAASKATHY
+323 VEPGAATKATHY
-335 FANGLAISADSK
+335 FANGLGVSADSK
-347 HADAAYKWIEFLATS
+347 NAEAAYKWIEFIGTS

-371 LGWELPCATYQSA
+371 LGWELPCATYSSA

-403 LDFVVPVPQ
+403 LNYVVPVPQ
-412 IAQFSQMADILGAEL
+412 IAQFSQMADILGVEL
-427 EAAANGSKTPQQAL
+427 DAAANGSKTPQQAL

-453 LG
+453 LK

>member
-1 MSDCY
+1 
-6 QESLKEERKVLKKS
+6 
-20 TVILLVILMVLG
+20 MVLG
-32 LFAGCQVPAAPE
+32 LFAGCQAAAPE
-44 AVAPAASE
+44 ASAPAATEE
-52 ATQAEAAAPVAEE
+52 AAKAEAAAPAVEE
-65 QVTIDFMNFSAN
+65 PITIDFMNFSAN

-91 EKDNPNIK
+91 EKENPNIT
-99 VNIETFGWDAY
+99 VNIETFGWDTY

-136 YVDQSAILPLGDMMG
+136 YVDQSAILPLDDMMA
-151 ASGTDLSVLTE
+151 ASSTDLGVLTE
-162 KSLQAFSIN
+162 KSLQAFSLD
-171 GTNYGMP
+171 GTKYGMP

-184 ILVYNKDLFDQAGV
+184 VLIYNKDLFDQAGV

-220 GDDYFGLIQPISTYE
+220 GDDYYGLIQPISTYE

-243 NGGLLNDDNTAF
+243 NGGLLNDDNSAF
-255 TVNRAE
+255 TVNRTE
-261 NVEALT
+261 NVEALQ
-267 RLVDNVLVTNICP
+267 RLCDNVLVSNICP
-280 SAVQRGSLDE
+280 SAEQRGSLDE

-323 VEPGAASKATHY
+323 VEPGAVTKATHY
-335 FANGLAISADSK
+335 FANGLCVSADSK
-347 HADAAYKWIEFLATS
+347 NSEAAYKWIEFIGTS
-362 EQVAQLRVQ
+362 EQVAQLRIQ
-371 LGWELPCATYQSA
+371 LGWELPCATYQTA

-403 LDFVVPVPQ
+403 LDYVVPVPQ